1 MHVLLS
7 EVSDTT
13 ATRDYGRTV
22 SVVVV
27 GAGPVGLMTT
37 LQLARRGIPVRLVD
51 QRAEPTTESRAVG
64 VHARTLEL
72 LDSLGLADEAIA
84 EGAVITSVR
93 MQTKRRH
100 LTVDLAPAPTR
111 YPFVLDIA
119 QPDFE
124 ALLTRAC
131 ADYGVLPER
140 GVTVRGVTQT
150 PDSVAVDFTEGE
162 SLHADYVVGCDGAR
176 SSVRRGVGANLTGDF
191 HGMQFVIVDADL
203 DTDLPRNAMC
213 ATFAPDGALALVTF
227 PLREPRMRLVLPADD
242 GLAADEGA
250 VQRRL
255 TEVTDGRSTVTRWR
269 WITPFE
275 VKHGQVSSYRHGRV
289 FLAGDAAHIHSPIGG
304 HGMNT
309 GLQDAA
315 NLGWKLAEEITGTAP
330 AGLLDTY
337 DLERHPVAAAV
348 IRSTSKQT
356 RAMSWTGPRAI
367 ARSGLIKAV
376 TSVPLLRHDFL
387 RQAMELTIAYPDSPL
402 SAGAAVA
409 GVRPGDFAVGTS
421 SEIANAWRSTTGWFD
436 IVADVSAEA
445 AVVVRDWAVP
455 TGTRARVRPDGYIGE
470 LTAAGSAPTR

>member
-1 MHVLLS
+1 
-7 EVSDTT
+7 
-13 ATRDYGRTV
+13 
-22 SVVVV
+22 
-27 GAGPVGLMTT
+27 MTT

-356 RAMSWTGPRAI
+356 RARSWTGPRAI

-387 RQAMELTIAYPDSPL
+387 RQMRLALA
-402 SAGAAVA
+402 
-409 GVRPGDFAVGTS
+409 RF
-421 SEIANAWRSTTGWFD
+421 TT
-436 IVADVSAEA
+436 V
-445 AVVVRDWAVP
+445 
-455 TGTRARVRPDGYIGE
+455 TDG
-470 LTAAGSAPTR
+470 